1 MLSLVRASAYALLIV
16 TSLTACEKQIQ
27 VVSPNGDIKLEVDVS
42 SGGHATYTLT
52 AGDELLVRPSDLGLI
67 LKDSVGFMW
76 NMQLSDVSYSAH
88 DSEWELPW
96 GERRV
101 VRENYREMLL
111 RLENSDND
119 ELFVRFR
126 VFDDGVGFRYEIPN
140 PQQRTI
146 QILEEITEINVA
158 NNSTAFW
165 QPFNGKIRYEHLY
178 RETPLSEMEAAH
190 TPVTLRLPT
199 GTHISIH
206 EAALH
211 DFAAFSL
218 VPKSD
223 GDTVLSLRTSS
234 DGVAVRTNADLKS
247 SWRSIQISDNAVGLI
262 NSDLILNLNEPNQLG
277 DVSWVNPGKYAGIWW
292 AIHLGQ
298 QTWHAGPNH
307 GATTEEARRYVDFA
321 AKHGFEGVLIEGW
334 NVGWGGEGISFTD
347 AYPDFD
353 LTAVTDYARSKGVHI
368 IGHHETYGD
377 VPAYENALE
386 EALDLYAAAGVP
398 QVKTGY
404 VAEAGKLRRRGDD
417 GEAVNEW
424 HDSQYAVQ
432 HHVRVL
438 QEAAKRKI
446 SINTH
451 EPVKDTGLRR
461 TYPNWLTR
469 EGSRGQEFAI
479 WGETPNPPNHTV
491 LLAYTRMLGGPMD
504 FTPGIFNLHPKGSDS
519 PHRIQTTLA
528 KQLAL
533 YVVLYSPIQMVPDLF
548 ENYEARPDAFQFI
561 VDVPTDWEESIAL
574 AGEVGDYVV
583 IARKER
589 GGDDWYLGA
598 ITDEEARTF
607 DVPLTFLDAGK
618 PYMAEI
624 YRDSEDAH
632 WDSNPYGIEI
642 DARTLNSENTLELRL
657 AAGGGA
663 AIRFRPY
670 EEAAE

>member
-1 MLSLVRASAYALLIV
+1 
-16 TSLTACEKQIQ
+16 
-27 VVSPNGDIKLEVDVS
+27 
-42 SGGHATYTLT
+42 
-52 AGDELLVRPSDLGLI
+52 
-67 LKDSVGFMW
+67 MW

-377 VPAYENALE
+377 VPAYEDALE

-438 QEAAKRKI
+438 QEAAKRK
-446 SINTH
+446 
-451 EPVKDTGLRR
+451 
-461 TYPNWLTR
+461 
-469 EGSRGQEFAI
+469 
-479 WGETPNPPNHTV
+479 TP
-491 LLAYTRMLGGPMD
+491 
-504 FTPGIFNLHPKGSDS
+504 I
-519 PHRIQTTLA
+519 
-528 KQLAL
+528 
-533 YVVLYSPIQMVPDLF
+533 PI
-548 ENYEARPDAFQFI
+548 
-561 VDVPTDWEESIAL
+561 
-574 AGEVGDYVV
+574 
-583 IARKER
+583 
-589 GGDDWYLGA
+589 
-598 ITDEEARTF
+598 
-607 DVPLTFLDAGK
+607 
-618 PYMAEI
+618 
-624 YRDSEDAH
+624 
-632 WDSNPYGIEI
+632 
-642 DARTLNSENTLELRL
+642 
-657 AAGGGA
+657 
-663 AIRFRPY
+663 
-670 EEAAE
+670 